1 MAAMLKKAV
10 RRTTMVAAFG
20 GVSYGGFTLAI
31 KAINNDMD
39 DLSYFFKRP
48 YLNFMA
54 GTQEKKKVVVLGSGW
69 GAVSFVKKLDPAI
82 YDVKVL
88 SPRPFFFYTPL
99 LVGSTTGVVSPGAII
114 EPIRDVTEVAFLR
127 TECTSVDLDKRKVH
141 CSDDLTLDYDHLVVA
156 VGAQPNTFGIPGVAE
171 NAFFMKEIEHGRAVR
186 KEMLDVIERAD
197 VEMAAGRVENVKK
210 LLNFVVVGGGPT
222 GVEFCGEVAD
232 FISQDLKRRYPKVAD
247 YFKITLVEA
256 LPGLLTMFHKS
267 IGGYVQD
274 HLETQG
280 IDIRLN
286 AMVKG
291 VEKDASGQGTVSLA
305 NKAGDMEKM
314 DYGVLIW
321 VAGVGMRPFT
331 KQLCEQIGKE
341 NGQTDRRGLL
351 VDECLRVKGTK
362 PGEVFAIGDC
372 AVSGKPPTA
381 QVAYQQGKYLG
392 RQFRLG
398 GQHLIDSPETP
409 AFEYNHQGTMAYI
422 GKGEAA
428 TEINPNAMIK
438 LGRSSITD
446 HFWWRSLYGD
456 VDQLRVMGPVGF
468 AIWRSTYFCK
478 LLSNRNRWSVASDWM
493 RNAAFGRPAASSA
506 QGTSILPAN

>member
-1 MAAMLKKAV
+1 MAMMRRALK
-10 RRTTMVAAFG
+10 RTAKVGAFA
-20 GVSYGGFTLAI
+20 GVCAGGFSLAI
-31 KAINNDMD
+31 KLVNDDMD
-39 DLSYFFKRP
+39 DIPYFFKRP
-48 YLNFMA
+48 YLSLTK
-54 GTQEKKKVVVLGSGW
+54 GSTDKKKVVVLGSGW
-69 GAVSFVKKLDPAI
+69 GAVSFVKKLDPAL
-82 YDVKVL
+82 YDVKVI

-114 EPIRDVTEVAFLR
+114 EAIRDVTEVDFLR
-127 TECTSVDLDKRKVH
+127 TECTGVDLVNRKVQ
-141 CSDDLTLDYDHLVVA
+141 CDGNLTLDYDHLVIA

-186 KEMLDVIERAD
+186 KELLDVIERAD
-197 VEMAAGRVENVKK
+197 VEMAAGREANVKK
-210 LLNFVVVGGGPT
+210 LLNIVVVGGGPT
-222 GVEFCGEVAD
+222 GVEFCGELSD
-232 FISQDLKRRYPKVAD
+232 FISQDLKRRYPKIAEHFSV
-247 YFKITLVEA
+247 TLIEA

-267 IGGYVQD
+267 VGGYVQD
-274 HLETQG
+274 HLQSQG
-280 IDIRLN
+280 VKVMLN

-291 VEKDASGQGTVSLA
+291 MEPGAVTLKQKDGSV
-305 NKAGDMEKM
+305 EKM
-314 DYGVLIW
+314 DFGVCVW

-341 NGQTDRRGLL
+341 SGQTDRRGLL
-351 VDECLRVKGTK
+351 VDECLRVKGTV

-398 GQHLIDSPETP
+398 AQHLIDDPEAP
-409 AFEYNHQGTMAYI
+409 IFEYNHQGTMAYI
-422 GKGEAA
+422 GQGEAA
-428 TEINPNAMIK
+428 TELNPNALIK

-446 HFWWRSLYGD
+446 HFWWRSLYGE

-478 LLSNRNRWSVASDWM
+478 LLSNRNRWSVASDWT
-493 RNAAFGRPAASSA
+493 RTAFFGRPAASSA
-506 QGTSILPAN
+506 QGTSVLRTT

>member
-1 MAAMLKKAV
+1 MTAMIKKAFK
-10 RRTTMVAAFG
+10 RTAQVGVFG
-20 GVSYGGFTLAI
+20 GVCYGGFTLAI
-31 KAINNDMD
+31 KGVNDDLD
-39 DLSYFFKRP
+39 DLSYFVKRP
-48 YLNFMA
+48 YLSFMN
-54 GTQEKKKVVVLGSGW
+54 GSQEKKKVVVLGAGW
-69 GAVSFVKKLDPAI
+69 GAVSFVKKLDPAL
-82 YDVKVL
+82 YDVKVI

-114 EPIRDVTEVAFLR
+114 EPIRDVTEVDFLR
-127 TECTSVDLDKRKVH
+127 TECTNVDLDNRKVH
-141 CSDDLTLDYDHLVVA
+141 CTDNLTLDYDHLVVA

-171 NAFFMKEIEHGRAVR
+171 NAFFMKEMEHGRAVR

-232 FISQDLKRRYPKVAD
+232 FITQDLKRRYPKVAD
-247 YFKITLVEA
+247 YFNITLVEA

-267 IGGYVQD
+267 VGQYVQD
-274 HLETQG
+274 HLEQQG
-280 IDIRLN
+280 VKIKLN

-291 VEKDASGQGTVSLA
+291 VEPGVVSLG
-305 NKAGDMEKM
+305 NKEGKVDKM
-314 DYGVLIW
+314 DYGVLVW

-331 KQLCEQIGKE
+331 KRLCDQIGKE

-398 GQHLIDSPETP
+398 AQHQITDTSGETP
-409 AFEYNHQGTMAYI
+409 GFEYNHQGTMAYI

-428 TEINPNAMIK
+428 TELNPNALIK
-438 LGRSSITD
+438 LGRSSVTD

-478 LLSNRNRWSVASDWM
+478 LLSNRNRWSVASDWV
-493 RNAAFGRPAASSA
+493 RNAMFGRPAASSA
-506 QGTSILPAN
+506 QGTAILPAN